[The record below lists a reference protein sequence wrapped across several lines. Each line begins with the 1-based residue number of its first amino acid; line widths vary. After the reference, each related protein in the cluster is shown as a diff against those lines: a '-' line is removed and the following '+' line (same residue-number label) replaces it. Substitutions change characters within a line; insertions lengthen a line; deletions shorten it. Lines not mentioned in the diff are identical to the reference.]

1 MIILLKNIVNIRIY
15 TNVEMKFEETQ
26 AISNQQKR
34 KQMQSNQLTILVMDD
49 SEIIRER
56 LTEILSRIEGAQ
68 CIGKTRYASE
78 GLDMV
83 SLYRPDLVVIDFKL
97 HDRIGM
103 DIVKKIKQINPQSIV
118 IVMTN
123 YPYSAYRIRC
133 MSLGA
138 DYFLDKSLEFSRVKD
153 IAENILIEHGI

>member
-1 MIILLKNIVNIRIY
+1 MIEK
-15 TNVEMKFEETQ
+15 TQ
-26 AISNQQKR
+26 TISNQQKR
-34 KQMQSNQLTILVMDD
+34 KQMQSNQLTILVIDD

-56 LTEILSRIEGAQ
+56 LAEILSRIEGAQ

-78 GLDMV
+78 GLDLV
-83 SLYRPDLVVIDFKL
+83 SLYKPDLVILDFKL

-103 DIVKKIKQINPQSIV
+103 DIVKKIKLISPRSII

-153 IAENILIEHGI
+153 IAINILTQGYQKEMNEA